1 MKFFK
6 RTTII
11 LLILG
16 VEFFCG
22 YKLTALAGEGDNLF
36 GWAWNSQAGWIS
48 FNNCIYG
55 ETCSG
60 YSYGVKLDEDDL
72 TLSGYAWSDNVGWI
86 KFDNSGTVGYS
97 YPAGGFPQ
105 HGAKLDLDNRIFSG
119 WAQILSLGDDG
130 WVKLAKDSYDGETSN
145 YNVSLE
151 LDGKLRG
158 WAWNNMLGWISFNSA
173 DWTGNTI
180 VYYVTGRAP
189 FVPSNVTVT
198 PDSLSGCDTLNINWQ
213 PSLYANTYWIYRA
226 ASSSF
231 TPTTSNLVAST
242 TNTNFSNNGL
252 SLNTDYYYHIGA
264 SNFFGTVY
272 TPASSHG
279 RTRAICG
286 IQIIAGQGSCLSGDP
301 SIIKLNWQAPHLAPG
316 VTIDHYIITRCQVTE
331 SEDCLRVLDSHF
343 INIATTS
350 DCYLVE
356 PSDYDNPPPSVGATS
371 TLHCIGNDCHCWE
384 TFTGDEVDKQYVYKI
399 IGVDQYGQSGDET
412 NPDALIQIFP
422 CARQKSWYWEEQNPA
437 TSSP

>member
-1 MKFFK
+1 MKVF
-6 RTTII
+6 RNITIF
-11 LLILG
+11 LIIVG
-16 VEFFCG
+16 AEFLFG
-22 YKLTALAGEGDNLF
+22 PKLMTLAGEEDNLF

-48 FNNCIYG
+48 FNNCVYG
-55 ETCSG
+55 GTCSG
-60 YSYGVKLDEDDL
+60 YNYGVRLDENDY

-86 KFDNSGTVGYS
+86 KFDNSGVVGYS
-97 YPAGGFPQ
+97 YPEGGSPE
-105 HGAKLDLDNRIFSG
+105 HGAQIDPDRGTFSG
-119 WAQILSLGDDG
+119 WAQILSLGSDG
-130 WVKLAKDSYDGETSN
+130 WIKLAKDAYDLGGEGYQVYLGSN
-145 YNVSLE
+145 
-151 LDGKLRG
+151 GKLYG

-399 IGVDQYGQSGDET
+399 IAVDNNGQSGDET
-412 NPDALIQIFP
+412 NPAALIQIFP
-422 CARQKSWYWEEQNPA
+422 CARQKSWRWEEQNPA